1 MIAYISGALVSA
13 GENYIVID
21 NHGMGYRIF
30 VSGKFLERIPAY
42 GTQIKVYTHMYIRE
56 DELTLYGF
64 YSEEELS
71 VFRIL
76 IGISGVG
83 PKVAMAILTA
93 LTIQEL
99 QLAVISEDAKTISKA
114 NGVGTKGASRIILE
128 LKDKLK
134 MEDMMD
140 AAYEQSIAQ
149 DTIDKA
155 KKEAEDIV
163 AAAKTETESKVQ
175 DTKSEIEL
183 EARKLEAAR
192 KSTVEFVARVSAAYQ
207 AQAKALV
214 ELAKAEKLVQ
224 PAQTQE
230 TKVDDKTTKIAKPAA
245 DEKNAAADKADA
257 PAEDSTRKFDFGE
270 LKFGADYDPKKTK

>member
-30 VSGKFLERIPAY
+30 VSGKFLEHIPAY
-42 GTQIKVYTHMYIRE
+42 GTQIKIYTHMYIRE

-64 YSEEELS
+64 HSEEELS

-114 NGVGTKGASRIILE
+114 NGVGAKGASRIILE

-140 AAYEQSIAQ
+140 AAYEQSI
-149 DTIDKA
+149 
-155 KKEAEDIV
+155 
-163 AAAKTETESKVQ
+163 VQ
-175 DTKSEIEL
+175 DTQDINA
-183 EARKLEAAR
+183 ARDAILALVNLGYSSSEAAFAV
-192 KSTVEFVARVSAAYQ
+192 KKIGDTSQMDIEAILKAAL
-207 AQAKALV
+207 K
-214 ELAKAEKLVQ
+214 KL
-224 PAQTQE
+224 
-230 TKVDDKTTKIAKPAA
+230 I
-245 DEKNAAADKADA
+245 
-257 PAEDSTRKFDFGE
+257 
-270 LKFGADYDPKKTK
+270 

>member
-30 VSGKFLERIPAY
+30 VSGKFLEHIPAY
-42 GTQIKVYTHMYIRE
+42 GTQIKIYTHMYIRE

-114 NGVGTKGASRIILE
+114 NGVGAKGASRIILE

-140 AAYEQSIAQ
+140 AAYEQSI
-149 DTIDKA
+149 
-155 KKEAEDIV
+155 
-163 AAAKTETESKVQ
+163 VQ
-175 DTKSEIEL
+175 DTQDANA
-183 EARKLEAAR
+183 ARDAILALVNLGYSNSEAALAV
-192 KSTVEFVARVSAAYQ
+192 KKIGDTSQMDIEAILKAAL
-207 AQAKALV
+207 K
-214 ELAKAEKLVQ
+214 KL
-224 PAQTQE
+224 
-230 TKVDDKTTKIAKPAA
+230 I
-245 DEKNAAADKADA
+245 
-257 PAEDSTRKFDFGE
+257 
-270 LKFGADYDPKKTK
+270 

>member
-30 VSGKFLERIPAY
+30 VSGKFLEHIPAY
-42 GTQIKVYTHMYIRE
+42 GTQIKIYTHMYIRE

-64 YSEEELS
+64 HSEEELS

-114 NGVGTKGASRIILE
+114 NGVGAKGASRIILE

-140 AAYEQSIAQ
+140 AAYEQSI
-149 DTIDKA
+149 
-155 KKEAEDIV
+155 
-163 AAAKTETESKVQ
+163 VQ
-175 DTKSEIEL
+175 DTQDL
-183 EARKLEAAR
+183 NVARDAILALVNLGYSNSEAALAV
-192 KSTVEFVARVSAAYQ
+192 KKIGDTSQMDIESILKAAL
-207 AQAKALV
+207 K
-214 ELAKAEKLVQ
+214 KL
-224 PAQTQE
+224 
-230 TKVDDKTTKIAKPAA
+230 I
-245 DEKNAAADKADA
+245 
-257 PAEDSTRKFDFGE
+257 
-270 LKFGADYDPKKTK
+270 

>member
-30 VSGKFLERIPAY
+30 VSGKFLEHIPAY
-42 GTQIKVYTHMYIRE
+42 GTQIKIYTHMYIRE

-64 YSEEELS
+64 HSEEELS

-114 NGVGTKGASRIILE
+114 NGVGAKGASRIILE

-140 AAYEQSIAQ
+140 AAYEQSI
-149 DTIDKA
+149 
-155 KKEAEDIV
+155 
-163 AAAKTETESKVQ
+163 VQ
-175 DTKSEIEL
+175 DTQDANA
-183 EARKLEAAR
+183 ARDAILALVNLGYSNSEAALAV
-192 KSTVEFVARVSAAYQ
+192 KKIGDTSQMDIESILKAAL
-207 AQAKALV
+207 K
-214 ELAKAEKLVQ
+214 KL
-224 PAQTQE
+224 
-230 TKVDDKTTKIAKPAA
+230 I
-245 DEKNAAADKADA
+245 
-257 PAEDSTRKFDFGE
+257 
-270 LKFGADYDPKKTK
+270 

>member
-30 VSGKFLERIPAY
+30 VSGKFLEHIPAY
-42 GTQIKVYTHMYIRE
+42 GTQIKIYTHMYIRE

-64 YSEEELS
+64 HSEEELS

-99 QLAVISEDAKTISKA
+99 QLAVISEDTKTISKA
-114 NGVGTKGASRIILE
+114 NGVGAKGASRIILE

-140 AAYEQSIAQ
+140 VAYEQSI
-149 DTIDKA
+149 
-155 KKEAEDIV
+155 
-163 AAAKTETESKVQ
+163 VQ
-175 DTKSEIEL
+175 DTQDL
-183 EARKLEAAR
+183 NAARDAILALVNLGYSNSEAALAV
-192 KSTVEFVARVSAAYQ
+192 KKIGDTSQMDIESILKAAL
-207 AQAKALV
+207 K
-214 ELAKAEKLVQ
+214 KL
-224 PAQTQE
+224 
-230 TKVDDKTTKIAKPAA
+230 I
-245 DEKNAAADKADA
+245 
-257 PAEDSTRKFDFGE
+257 
-270 LKFGADYDPKKTK
+270 

>member
-30 VSGKFLERIPAY
+30 VSGKFLEHIPAY
-42 GTQIKVYTHMYIRE
+42 GTQIKIYTHMYIRE

-64 YSEEELS
+64 HSEEELS

-99 QLAVISEDAKTISKA
+99 QLAEISEAAKTISKA
-114 NGVGTKGASRIILE
+114 NGVGAKGASRIILE

-140 AAYEQSIAQ
+140 AAYEQSI
-149 DTIDKA
+149 
-155 KKEAEDIV
+155 
-163 AAAKTETESKVQ
+163 VQ
-175 DTKSEIEL
+175 DTQDL
-183 EARKLEAAR
+183 NAARDAILALVNLGYSNSEAALAV
-192 KSTVEFVARVSAAYQ
+192 KKIGDTSQMDIESILKAAL
-207 AQAKALV
+207 K
-214 ELAKAEKLVQ
+214 KL
-224 PAQTQE
+224 
-230 TKVDDKTTKIAKPAA
+230 I
-245 DEKNAAADKADA
+245 
-257 PAEDSTRKFDFGE
+257 
-270 LKFGADYDPKKTK
+270 

>member
-30 VSGKFLERIPAY
+30 VSGKFLEHIPAY
-42 GTQIKVYTHMYIRE
+42 GTQIKIYTYMYIRE

-64 YSEEELS
+64 HSEEELS
-71 VFRIL
+71 VFRVL

-114 NGVGTKGASRIILE
+114 NGVGAKGASRIILE

-140 AAYEQSIAQ
+140 AAYEQSI
-149 DTIDKA
+149 
-155 KKEAEDIV
+155 
-163 AAAKTETESKVQ
+163 VQ
-175 DTKSEIEL
+175 DTQDINA
-183 EARKLEAAR
+183 ARDAILALVNLGYSSSEAALAV
-192 KSTVEFVARVSAAYQ
+192 KKIGDTSQMDIEAILKAAL
-207 AQAKALV
+207 K
-214 ELAKAEKLVQ
+214 KL
-224 PAQTQE
+224 
-230 TKVDDKTTKIAKPAA
+230 I
-245 DEKNAAADKADA
+245 
-257 PAEDSTRKFDFGE
+257 
-270 LKFGADYDPKKTK
+270 

>member
-30 VSGKFLERIPAY
+30 VSGKFLEHIPAY
-42 GTQIKVYTHMYIRE
+42 GTQIKIYTHMYIRE

-64 YSEEELS
+64 HSEEELS

-140 AAYEQSIAQ
+140 VAYEQSI
-149 DTIDKA
+149 
-155 KKEAEDIV
+155 
-163 AAAKTETESKVQ
+163 VQ
-175 DTKSEIEL
+175 DTQDINA
-183 EARKLEAAR
+183 ARDAILALVNLGYSSSEAALAV
-192 KSTVEFVARVSAAYQ
+192 KKIGDTSQMDVEAILKAAL
-207 AQAKALV
+207 K
-214 ELAKAEKLVQ
+214 KL
-224 PAQTQE
+224 
-230 TKVDDKTTKIAKPAA
+230 I
-245 DEKNAAADKADA
+245 
-257 PAEDSTRKFDFGE
+257 
-270 LKFGADYDPKKTK
+270 

>member
-30 VSGKFLERIPAY
+30 VSGKFLEHIPAY
-42 GTQIKVYTHMYIRE
+42 GTQIKIYTHMYIRE

-99 QLAVISEDAKTISKA
+99 QLAVISEDVKTISKA
-114 NGVGTKGASRIILE
+114 NGVGAKGASRIILE

-140 AAYEQSIAQ
+140 AAYEQSI
-149 DTIDKA
+149 
-155 KKEAEDIV
+155 
-163 AAAKTETESKVQ
+163 VQ
-175 DTKSEIEL
+175 DTQDVNA
-183 EARKLEAAR
+183 ARDAILALVNLGYSNSEAALAV
-192 KSTVEFVARVSAAYQ
+192 KKIGDTSQMDIEAILKAAL
-207 AQAKALV
+207 K
-214 ELAKAEKLVQ
+214 KL
-224 PAQTQE
+224 
-230 TKVDDKTTKIAKPAA
+230 I
-245 DEKNAAADKADA
+245 
-257 PAEDSTRKFDFGE
+257 
-270 LKFGADYDPKKTK
+270 

>member
-30 VSGKFLERIPAY
+30 VSGEFLEHIPAY
-42 GTQIKVYTHMYIRE
+42 GTQIKIYTHMYIRE

-64 YSEEELS
+64 HSEEELS

-114 NGVGTKGASRIILE
+114 NGVGAKGASRIILE

-140 AAYEQSIAQ
+140 AAYEQSI
-149 DTIDKA
+149 
-155 KKEAEDIV
+155 
-163 AAAKTETESKVQ
+163 VQ
-175 DTKSEIEL
+175 DTQDL
-183 EARKLEAAR
+183 NAARDAILALVNLGYSNSEAALAV
-192 KSTVEFVARVSAAYQ
+192 KKIGDTSQMDIESILKAAL
-207 AQAKALV
+207 K
-214 ELAKAEKLVQ
+214 KL
-224 PAQTQE
+224 
-230 TKVDDKTTKIAKPAA
+230 I
-245 DEKNAAADKADA
+245 
-257 PAEDSTRKFDFGE
+257 
-270 LKFGADYDPKKTK
+270 

>member
-30 VSGKFLERIPAY
+30 VSGKFLEHIPAY
-42 GTQIKVYTHMYIRE
+42 GTQIKIYTHMYIRE

-64 YSEEELS
+64 HSEEELS

-93 LTIQEL
+93 LTVQEL

-114 NGVGTKGASRIILE
+114 NGVGAKGASRIILE

-140 AAYEQSIAQ
+140 AAYEQSI
-149 DTIDKA
+149 
-155 KKEAEDIV
+155 
-163 AAAKTETESKVQ
+163 VQ
-175 DTKSEIEL
+175 DTQDL
-183 EARKLEAAR
+183 NAARDAIRALVNLGYSNSEAALAV
-192 KSTVEFVARVSAAYQ
+192 KKIGDTSQMDIESILKAAL
-207 AQAKALV
+207 K
-214 ELAKAEKLVQ
+214 KL
-224 PAQTQE
+224 
-230 TKVDDKTTKIAKPAA
+230 I
-245 DEKNAAADKADA
+245 
-257 PAEDSTRKFDFGE
+257 
-270 LKFGADYDPKKTK
+270 

>member
-30 VSGKFLERIPAY
+30 VSGKFLEHIPAY
-42 GTQIKVYTHMYIRE
+42 GTQIKIYTHMYIRE

-64 YSEEELS
+64 HSEEELS

-114 NGVGTKGASRIILE
+114 NGVGAKGASRIILE

-140 AAYEQSIAQ
+140 AAYEQSI
-149 DTIDKA
+149 
-155 KKEAEDIV
+155 
-163 AAAKTETESKVQ
+163 VQ
-175 DTKSEIEL
+175 DTQDL
-183 EARKLEAAR
+183 NAARDAILALVNLGYSNFEAALAV
-192 KSTVEFVARVSAAYQ
+192 KKIGDTSQMDIESILKAAL
-207 AQAKALV
+207 K
-214 ELAKAEKLVQ
+214 KL
-224 PAQTQE
+224 
-230 TKVDDKTTKIAKPAA
+230 I
-245 DEKNAAADKADA
+245 
-257 PAEDSTRKFDFGE
+257 
-270 LKFGADYDPKKTK
+270 

>member
-30 VSGKFLERIPAY
+30 VSGKFLEHIPAY
-42 GTQIKVYTHMYIRE
+42 GTQIKIYTHMYIRE

-64 YSEEELS
+64 HSEEELS

-114 NGVGTKGASRIILE
+114 NGVGAKGASRIILE

-149 DTIDKA
+149 NTQD
-155 KKEAEDIV
+155 V
-163 AAAKTETESKVQ
+163 NAARDAILALVNLGYSN
-175 DTKSEIEL
+175 S
-183 EARKLEAAR
+183 EAALAV
-192 KSTVEFVARVSAAYQ
+192 KKIGDTSQMDIESILKAAL
-207 AQAKALV
+207 K
-214 ELAKAEKLVQ
+214 KL
-224 PAQTQE
+224 
-230 TKVDDKTTKIAKPAA
+230 I
-245 DEKNAAADKADA
+245 
-257 PAEDSTRKFDFGE
+257 
-270 LKFGADYDPKKTK
+270 

>member
-30 VSGKFLERIPAY
+30 VSGKFLEHIPAY
-42 GTQIKVYTHMYIRE
+42 GTQIKIYTHMYIRE

-64 YSEEELS
+64 RSEEELS

-114 NGVGTKGASRIILE
+114 NGVGAKGASRIILE

-140 AAYEQSIAQ
+140 AAYEQSI
-149 DTIDKA
+149 
-155 KKEAEDIV
+155 
-163 AAAKTETESKVQ
+163 VQ
-175 DTKSEIEL
+175 DTQDL
-183 EARKLEAAR
+183 NAARDAILALVNLGYSNSEAALAV
-192 KSTVEFVARVSAAYQ
+192 KKIGDTSQMDIESILKAAL
-207 AQAKALV
+207 K
-214 ELAKAEKLVQ
+214 KL
-224 PAQTQE
+224 
-230 TKVDDKTTKIAKPAA
+230 I
-245 DEKNAAADKADA
+245 
-257 PAEDSTRKFDFGE
+257 
-270 LKFGADYDPKKTK
+270 

>member
-30 VSGKFLERIPAY
+30 VSGKFLEHIPAY
-42 GTQIKVYTHMYIRE
+42 GTQIKIYTHMYIRE

-64 YSEEELS
+64 HSEEELS

-114 NGVGTKGASRIILE
+114 NGVGAKGASRIILE

-140 AAYEQSIAQ
+140 AAYEQSI
-149 DTIDKA
+149 
-155 KKEAEDIV
+155 
-163 AAAKTETESKVQ
+163 VQ
-175 DTKSEIEL
+175 DTQDANA
-183 EARKLEAAR
+183 ARDAILALVNLGYSSSEAALAV
-192 KSTVEFVARVSAAYQ
+192 KKIGDTSQMDIEAILKAAL
-207 AQAKALV
+207 K
-214 ELAKAEKLVQ
+214 KL
-224 PAQTQE
+224 
-230 TKVDDKTTKIAKPAA
+230 I
-245 DEKNAAADKADA
+245 
-257 PAEDSTRKFDFGE
+257 
-270 LKFGADYDPKKTK
+270 

>member
-30 VSGKFLERIPAY
+30 VSGKFLEHIPAY
-42 GTQIKVYTHMYIRE
+42 GTQIKIYTHMYIRE

-64 YSEEELS
+64 HSEEELS

-99 QLAVISEDAKTISKA
+99 RLAVISEDTKTISKA
-114 NGVGTKGASRIILE
+114 NGVGAKGASRIILE

-140 AAYEQSIAQ
+140 AAYEQSI
-149 DTIDKA
+149 
-155 KKEAEDIV
+155 
-163 AAAKTETESKVQ
+163 VQ
-175 DTKSEIEL
+175 DTQDL
-183 EARKLEAAR
+183 NAARDAILALVNLGYSNSEAALAV
-192 KSTVEFVARVSAAYQ
+192 KKIGDTSQMDIESILKAAL
-207 AQAKALV
+207 K
-214 ELAKAEKLVQ
+214 KL
-224 PAQTQE
+224 
-230 TKVDDKTTKIAKPAA
+230 I
-245 DEKNAAADKADA
+245 
-257 PAEDSTRKFDFGE
+257 
-270 LKFGADYDPKKTK
+270 

>member
-30 VSGKFLERIPAY
+30 VSGKFLEHIPAY
-42 GTQIKVYTHMYIRE
+42 GTPIKIYTPMYIRE

-64 YSEEELS
+64 HSEEELS

-114 NGVGTKGASRIILE
+114 NGVGAKGASRIILE

-140 AAYEQSIAQ
+140 AAYEQSI
-149 DTIDKA
+149 
-155 KKEAEDIV
+155 
-163 AAAKTETESKVQ
+163 VQ
-175 DTKSEIEL
+175 DTQDL
-183 EARKLEAAR
+183 NAARDAILALVNLGYSNSEAALAV
-192 KSTVEFVARVSAAYQ
+192 KKIGDTSQMDIESILKAAL
-207 AQAKALV
+207 K
-214 ELAKAEKLVQ
+214 KL
-224 PAQTQE
+224 
-230 TKVDDKTTKIAKPAA
+230 I
-245 DEKNAAADKADA
+245 
-257 PAEDSTRKFDFGE
+257 
-270 LKFGADYDPKKTK
+270 

>member
-30 VSGKFLERIPAY
+30 VSGKFLEHIPAY
-42 GTQIKVYTHMYIRE
+42 GTQIKIYPHKYRRE

-64 YSEEELS
+64 HSEEELS

-114 NGVGTKGASRIILE
+114 NGVGAKGASRIILE

-140 AAYEQSIAQ
+140 AAYEQSI
-149 DTIDKA
+149 
-155 KKEAEDIV
+155 
-163 AAAKTETESKVQ
+163 VQ
-175 DTKSEIEL
+175 DTQDL
-183 EARKLEAAR
+183 NAARDAILALVNLGYSNSEAALAV
-192 KSTVEFVARVSAAYQ
+192 KKIGDTSQMDIESILKAAL
-207 AQAKALV
+207 K
-214 ELAKAEKLVQ
+214 KL
-224 PAQTQE
+224 
-230 TKVDDKTTKIAKPAA
+230 I
-245 DEKNAAADKADA
+245 
-257 PAEDSTRKFDFGE
+257 
-270 LKFGADYDPKKTK
+270 

>member
-30 VSGKFLERIPAY
+30 VSGKFLEHIPAY
-42 GTQIKVYTHMYIRE
+42 GTQIKIYTHMYIRE

-64 YSEEELS
+64 HSEEELS

-99 QLAVISEDAKTISKA
+99 QLAVISEDTKTISKA
-114 NGVGTKGASRIILE
+114 NGVGAKGASRIILE

-140 AAYEQSIAQ
+140 AAYEQSI
-149 DTIDKA
+149 
-155 KKEAEDIV
+155 
-163 AAAKTETESKVQ
+163 VQ
-175 DTKSEIEL
+175 DTQDL
-183 EARKLEAAR
+183 NAARDAILALVNLGYSNSEAAHAV
-192 KSTVEFVARVSAAYQ
+192 KKIGDTSQMDIESILKAAL
-207 AQAKALV
+207 K
-214 ELAKAEKLVQ
+214 KL
-224 PAQTQE
+224 
-230 TKVDDKTTKIAKPAA
+230 I
-245 DEKNAAADKADA
+245 
-257 PAEDSTRKFDFGE
+257 
-270 LKFGADYDPKKTK
+270 